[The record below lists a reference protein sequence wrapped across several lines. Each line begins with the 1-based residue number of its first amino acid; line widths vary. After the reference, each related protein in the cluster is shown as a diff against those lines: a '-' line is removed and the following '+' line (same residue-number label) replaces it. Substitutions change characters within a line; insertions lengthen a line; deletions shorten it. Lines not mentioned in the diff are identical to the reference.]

1 MALTLAEAAK
11 LSNDLLVK
19 GVFETVVKASP
30 LLERMPFI
38 EVSGNALTYNRE
50 AGPGTA
56 AFYAVGAAWAE
67 DTPTFTQ
74 VTTSLKILGGDA
86 DVDNYLRQ
94 TRSNIQDIEAVV
106 LELKV
111 KAVAH
116 KFEETAI
123 TGDSTVDPNAFD
135 GLRTIIGTGSQAVTM
150 GTNGATLTLA
160 KLDEMLDLIRPG
172 KPDLIIMSRR
182 SRRKLNELRRAAS
195 SQIEGVVNE
204 FGRWVELYNG
214 IPIAV
219 SDFVPDNET
228 VGTSTDC
235 SSIYAVAFGEDG
247 LVGLTN
253 GWIQVERVGS
263 LEARDATRNRVKW
276 YCGLALFSTL
286 KVARLYGVRP

>member
-38 EVSGNALTYNRE
+38 EISGNALTYNRE
-50 AGPGTA
+50 ASPGTA
-56 AFYAVGAAWAE
+56 AFYAVGATWAE

-106 LELKV
+106 LELKA

-123 TGDSTVDPNAFD
+123 TGDSAVDPNAFD
-135 GLRTIIGTGSQAVTM
+135 GLRTLVGTGFQAVSM

-160 KLDEMLDLIRPG
+160 KLDEMLDLI
-172 KPDLIIMSRR
+172 IMSRR
-182 SRRKLNELRRAAS
+182 SRRKLNELRRTAS

-263 LEARDATRNRVKW
+263 LETRDATRNRVKW